1 MKENLKILDGKRV
14 IINGASKGI
23 GKAIAIGFAEL
34 GAKVG
39 LVSRN
44 EELLRENIEIIKN
57 RGGSAFYR
65 IADVSK
71 FDQLKTAMEE
81 LISEM
86 GGIDVLVNNA
96 GIAVSHFVP
105 ESVEEIDK
113 ILDIN
118 LKGTIYGIHIVLPY
132 FRKQKKGSII
142 STSSGS
148 SLIWTLKMI
157 NNNALYA
164 ASKAGINLFS
174 FSISQELPKK
184 IKVNTLLPGWVK
196 TDIVDVASKDAI
208 ENLKKH
214 FDVAED
220 PAEIV
225 PFYAFYASD
234 ESKRITGA
242 IVNLVLMRMA
252 IRFFREN
259 YQGSLEDWDEM
270 GEALK
275 NYSKGIYYDVRDHVK
290 LLKFLLK
297 VGTKGATMMP
307 R

>member
-1 MKENLKILDGKRV
+1 MVVNNGLLAGKKV

-23 GKAIAIGFAEL
+23 GKAVAVGFSEL
-34 GAKVG
+34 GATIG
-39 LVSRN
+39 LISRN
-44 EELLRENIEIIKN
+44 EKLLKENVEMIKAK
-57 RGGSAFYR
+57 GGNAFYR

-71 FDQLKTAMEE
+71 FEQLKTAMEE
-81 LISEM
+81 LITEM

-118 LKGTIYGIHIVLPY
+118 LKGTIYGIHIALPH
-132 FRKQKKGSII
+132 FKEQKKGSII
-142 STSSGS
+142 STGSGS

-184 IKVNTLLPGWVK
+184 IKVNVLMPGWTR
-196 TDIVDVASKDAI
+196 TDIVDVASKEAI
-208 ENLKKH
+208 ENLGKH
-214 FDVAED
+214 FDVAEPED
-220 PAEIV
+220 IV
-225 PFYAFYASD
+225 DFYTFYAAD

-242 IVNLVLMRMA
+242 VVNLVLMRMA
-252 IRFFREN
+252 VRFYREH
-259 YQGSLEDWDEM
+259 YDGPLDDWNIM
-270 GEALK
+270 GPHLK
-275 NYSKGIYYDVRDHVK
+275 SYSKGIYNHVQDHVK
-290 LLKFLLK
+290 LLMFLLK
-297 VGTKGATMMP
+297 VGAKGATMMP

>member
-1 MKENLKILDGKRV
+1 MVENLKLLDSKRV

-23 GKAIAIGFAEL
+23 GKAIAMRFAEL

-44 EELLRENIEIIKN
+44 ENLLKENVDLIHKK
-57 RGGSAFYR
+57 GGTAFYR

-71 FDQLKTAMEE
+71 FEQLKNAMEE
-81 LISEM
+81 LIESM

-96 GIAVSHFVP
+96 GIASRNFVP
-105 ESVEEIDK
+105 ESVDEIDN

-118 LKGTIYGIHIVLPY
+118 LKGTIYGIHIALPY
-132 FRKQKKGSII
+132 FKEQKKGSII

-148 SLIWTLKMI
+148 SLVWTLKMI

-174 FSISQELPKK
+174 FSISEELPKR
-184 IKVNTLLPGWVK
+184 IKVNVLMPGWTR

-208 ENLKKH
+208 ENLGKH
-214 FDVAED
+214 FDVAEPED
-220 PAEIV
+220 IV
-225 PFYAFYASD
+225 PFYTFFASD
-234 ESKRITGA
+234 ESKRVTGS

-252 IRFFREN
+252 LRFFREN
-259 YQGSLEDWDEM
+259 YAGSLEDWEEM
-270 GEALK
+270 GAALK
-275 NYSKGIYYDVRDHVK
+275 QYSKGIYVHVRDHVK
-290 LLKFLLK
+290 LLRFLLK
-297 VGTKGATMMP
+297 EDAKGATIMP